1 MLPIL
6 EGDHKQDINSMANVT
21 NTSEGHQQY
30 DHKHKQDINSML
42 MLPILEGDH
51 KQDINSMYANVTNT

>member
-21 NTSEGHQQY
+21 NTGH
-30 DHKHKQDINSML
+30 
-42 MLPILEGDH
+42 EGDH
-51 KQDINSMYANVTNT
+51 KQDINSMANVTNT